1 MAEGAK
7 VTRIDAIT
15 VISDEGI
22 PTTGKRVWFK
32 VEKTGTVDRVDIADA
47 DYSQENVN
55 VLIDQRVKVA
65 EQLFDA

>member
-15 VISDEGI
+15 VITDEGI

-32 VEKTGTVDRVDIADA
+32 IEKTGTVDRVDIADV
-47 DYSQENVN
+47 DYSPENVE
-55 VLIDQRVKVA
+55 VLIAERVKIT
-65 EQLFDA
+65 ETLFGA